1 MPTDSTIK
9 IKRSTGTTAPTAGT
23 EIVVGELATV
33 MDSTN
38 NGASNV
44 VYLGIQNSTGGTNRV
59 AVGGKLYTDIID
71 NLTSFNT
78 VAVSGQSNVVADSRS
93 DTLTLAAGSGISI
106 TTNAS
111 TDTITIGSTLAGGT
125 VTSITPAA
133 DNGNGTAITTSGT
146 ITVVGTANEITTS
159 VSGNTITVGMPD
171 NVTVGGALTVNGNLT
186 VNGTTTTVNSTT
198 ITIDDPVFTLGGDIA
213 PTADDNLDRGI
224 DFRWHDGST
233 AKLGF
238 MGWDDSAQAFAFWN
252 HATNTSGVYSTAGTG
267 GRGSLAIGSN
277 IRLYPAGSDSAW
289 AQIELGTGFAT
300 AKSFTLPDVN
310 GTFVTTGNLTAITT
324 TGTITSGTWNGTII
338 DPTYGGTGVN
348 NGTKTIT
355 LGGNFTHTG
364 AHTLGLTTSGNTS
377 VTLPTT
383 GTLATLAG
391 TETLTGKTIQGGV
404 FTGNVDAAGA
414 TQLIVPYGSGKS
426 VSEKGGLVINSTN
439 GLLIYND
446 ALGTGT
452 IRTVATTDRTE
463 TLSNKTLSS
472 SSAAGSGF
480 QFAGSS
486 TGFTTVVAAAT
497 ASGTLTLPAT
507 TGTFITTGN
516 LTGITSTGT
525 ITSGTWNAGVISPTY
540 GGTGVNN
547 GSNTITLSGNL
558 STAGAFSTSGA
569 FSTTLT
575 ATATTNVT
583 LPTTGTLA
591 TLAGVETLT
600 NKTIDGGTF

>member
-9 IKRSTGTTAPTAGT
+9 IKRSTGTTAPAAGT

-133 DNGNGTAITTSGT
+133 GSGTGTAITSTGT
-146 ITVVGTANEITTS
+146 LTVAGTANEIETS
-159 VSGNTITVGMPD
+159 VSGTTITVGLPD
-171 NVTVGGALTVNGNLT
+171 NVTIGGALTVSGNLT
-186 VNGTTTTVNSTT
+186 VNGTTTTVNSTS
-198 ITIDDPVFTLGGDIA
+198 ITVDDPVFTLGGDTA
-213 PTADDNLDRGI
+213 PTSDDNLDRGI

-252 HATNTSGVYSTAGTG
+252 HATNTSGVYSTAGTA
-267 GRGSLAIGSN
+267 GRGSLFTGSV
-277 IRLYPAGSDSAW
+277 IRMYAPASDSNYISIDA
-289 AQIELGTGFAT
+289 ANPTGART
-300 AKSFTLPDVN
+300 LTLPDVT
-310 GTFVTTGNLTAITT
+310 GTFITTGNETAIDAV
-324 TGTITSGTWNGTII
+324 GTIATGTWNATII

-364 AHTLGLTTSGNTS
+364 SHTLGLTTSGNTS

-404 FTGNVDAAGA
+404 FTGDVDAAGA

-426 VSEKGGLVINSTN
+426 VSAKGGLVINSTN

-472 SSAAGSGF
+472 SSAAGSGL